1 MPRWIPDAADRM
13 RAVALAM
20 FDDEGYGS
28 VTARD
33 IAVRVGVTE
42 RTFFRH
48 FPTKADVLFG
58 DASDIRRVL
67 DDALDGAPSRLGPRD
82 LVVAAG
88 VAVAELVESD
98 RDRETHRVRARV
110 IRSEPELAQREL
122 LKQQGWMTLLTAA
135 LEARGVAPARAAALA
150 GATLAAFRAAYDGWV
165 ADRSR
170 ASLPLR
176 FRRSIDDL
184 ATDLRPQG

>member
-1 MPRWIPDAADRM
+1 
-13 RAVALAM
+13 
-20 FDDEGYGS
+20 
-28 VTARD
+28 
-33 IAVRVGVTE
+33 
-42 RTFFRH
+42 
-48 FPTKADVLFG
+48 
-58 DASDIRRVL
+58 
-67 DDALDGAPSRLGPRD
+67 
-82 LVVAAG
+82 
-88 VAVAELVESD
+88 
-98 RDRETHRVRARV
+98 DRETHRVRARV

-184 ATDLRPQG
+184 ATDLRPPG